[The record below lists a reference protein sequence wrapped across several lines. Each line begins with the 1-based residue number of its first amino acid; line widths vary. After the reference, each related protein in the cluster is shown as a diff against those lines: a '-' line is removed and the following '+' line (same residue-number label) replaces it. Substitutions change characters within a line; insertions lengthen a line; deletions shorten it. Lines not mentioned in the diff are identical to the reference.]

1 MQWRHGMAIQL
12 APDIEASIRQRLE
25 DGNFRNENDVVREA
39 MHLLELREYR
49 RKRLQASVMENL
61 AALERGEGVDL
72 TNELVDVLTQEAEN
86 ELRRGIGPKPDVC
99 P

>member
-1 MQWRHGMAIQL
+1 MMAIHL

-25 DGNFRNENDVVREA
+25 DGNFKNENDVVREA

-49 RKRLQASVMENL
+49 RKRLQDSVREGF
-61 AALERGEGVDL
+61 AEVERGEGVEL
-72 TNELVDVLTQEAEN
+72 TDELWESLIAEADEDI
-86 ELRRGIGPKPDVC
+86 RRGIAPDPDVC

>member
-1 MQWRHGMAIQL
+1 MAIQL

-49 RKRLQASVMENL
+49 RKRLKESVLEGF
-61 AALERGEGVDL
+61 AAVERGEGVEL
-72 TNELVDVLTQEAEN
+72 TSELWDILTEEADEDA
-86 ELRRGIGPKPDVC
+86 RRGIAPDPDVC

>member
-1 MQWRHGMAIQL
+1 MHMAIQL

-49 RKRLQASVMENL
+49 RKRLQASVAENL
-61 AALERGEGVDL
+61 AALERGEGVEL
-72 TNELVDVLTQEAEN
+72 TNELVDVLTHEAED

>member
-1 MQWRHGMAIQL
+1 MAIQL

-49 RKRLQASVMENL
+49 RKRLQESVAENL
-61 AALERGEGVDL
+61 AALERGEGVEL
-72 TNELVDVLTQEAEN
+72 TSDLVDELMQEAED

>member
-1 MQWRHGMAIQL
+1 MAIQL

-25 DGNFRNENDVVREA
+25 DGNFRNENEVVREA

-49 RKRLQASVMENL
+49 RLRLQASVLESF
-61 AALERGEGVDL
+61 AAVERGEGVEL
-72 TNELVDVLTQEAEN
+72 TSELWDILIEEAED
-86 ELRRGIGPKPDVC
+86 ELRRDIGPKPDVC